1 MNWSPVR
8 VSGGTQLLD
17 NKMSVNFAATL
28 DPYALDKFDEKHSGG
43 EERWIIL
50 GKSLDETLLLV
61 VHTYR
66 NAKGVEFIRIIS
78 ARKASKNEREAY
90 NRRCVKWKTNTILQM
105 QNRVGFIGL

>member
-1 MNWSPVR
+1 MKFEWDYKKEELNLR
-8 VSGGTQLLD
+8 KHGVSFE
-17 NKMSVNFAATL
+17 KASYVFA

-90 NRRCVKWKTNTILQM
+90 NRRCVK
-105 QNRVGFIGL
+105 